1 MYARSTTIMA
11 DPPMADRG
19 IAFVRDQVWPM
30 VRDMDGCLGLS
41 LVVDR
46 ETGRSIT
53 TTSWDSEE
61 TLRASGEMVRGVRAQ
76 GVELT
81 GSLGDPAV
89 EEWEIASMHR
99 AQHAGSGAC
108 VRAAWSRVPAQYVDR
123 ALAFYKGELLPHIEQ
138 LDGFVSASLMLDRP
152 SGRSVLSVAYE
163 SREAMERTRDEADY
177 LRARSTQEAN
187 VEFLDVGEFE
197 LAIAHLHVPEMV

>member
-11 DPPMADRG
+11 DPAMADRG

-41 LVVDR
+41 LIVDR
-46 ETGRSIT
+46 ETGRSIA

-61 TLRASGEMVRGVRAQ
+61 TLRASAEMVRGIRAQ
-76 GVELT
+76 GLEIT
-81 GSLGDPAV
+81 AAMGEPAV

-99 AQHAGSGAC
+99 AHHTGSGAC

-123 ALAFYKGELLPHIEQ
+123 ALAFYKDELLPHIEQ
-138 LDGFVSASLMLDRP
+138 LEGFVSASLLIDRP
-152 SGRSVLSVAYE
+152 SGRSVLSTAYE
-163 SREAMERTRDEADY
+163 SREAMERTRDQADY

-197 LAIAHLHVPEMV
+197 LAIAHLHVPELV

>member
-1 MYARSTTIMA
+1 MYARSTTLMA
-11 DPPMADRG
+11 DPTMADRG

-41 LVVDR
+41 LIVDR

-61 TLRASGEMVRGVRAQ
+61 TLRASAGMVGGIRAQ
-76 GVELT
+76 GAELMAAM
-81 GSLGDPAV
+81 GEPAV

-99 AQHAGSGAC
+99 AQHTGSGAC
-108 VRAAWSRVPAQYVDR
+108 VRAAWSRVPTQYVDR
-123 ALAFYKGELLPHIEQ
+123 ALGFYKDELLPHIEQ
-138 LDGFVSASLMLDRP
+138 LEGFVSASLLIDRA
-152 SGRSVLSVAYE
+152 SGRSVLSTAYE
-163 SREAMERTRDEADY
+163 SREAMERTRDQADY

-197 LAIAHLHVPEMV
+197 LAIAHLHVPELV

>member
-11 DPPMADRG
+11 DPAMADRG

-41 LVVDR
+41 LIVDR

-61 TLRASGEMVRGVRAQ
+61 TLRASAEMVRGVRAQ
-76 GVELT
+76 GLEIT
-81 GSLGDPAV
+81 AAMGEPAV

-99 AQHAGSGAC
+99 AHPTGSGAC

-123 ALAFYKGELLPHIEQ
+123 ALGFYKDELLPHIEQ
-138 LDGFVSASLMLDRP
+138 LEGFVSASLLIDRP
-152 SGRSVLSVAYE
+152 SGRSVLSTAYE
-163 SREAMERTRDEADY
+163 SREAMERTRDQADY

-197 LAIAHLHVPEMV
+197 LAIAHLHVPELV

>member
-1 MYARSTTIMA
+1 MYARSTTILA
-11 DPPMADRG
+11 DPSMVDRG

-41 LVVDR
+41 LIVDR

-61 TLRASGEMVRGVRAQ
+61 SLRASGELVRGVRAR
-76 GVELT
+76 GLEIT
-81 GSLGDPAV
+81 AAMGEPSV
-89 EEWEIASMHR
+89 EEWTIASMHR
-99 AQHAGSGAC
+99 AHPTDPGAC

-123 ALAFYKGELLPHIEQ
+123 ALAFYRDELLPRIDQ
-138 LDGFVSASLMLDRP
+138 LDGFVSASLLVDRP

-163 SREAMERTRDEADY
+163 SRQAMERTRDQADY
-177 LRARSTQEAN
+177 LRARSTNEAN
-187 VEFLDVGEFE
+187 VEFLDVGEFD
-197 LAIAHLHVPEMV
+197 LAIAHLHVPELV